1 MCRGLADF
9 CVNPQNPVT
18 LVRGL
23 TATLKL
29 DLGLFSTRT
38 LAENNPDCRVE
49 VRTQVRRT
57 FCCFNSMSFFR
68 NIFFQQI
75 YNLQNLYKDNGT
87 LLVVN
92 ISMISI
98 KY

>member
-49 VRTQVRRT
+49 VRTQVSSW
-57 FCCFNSMSFFR
+57 FHHIIILSKKNCLICSHHLFFS
-68 NIFFQQI
+68 QE
-75 YNLQNLYKDNGT
+75 
-87 LLVVN
+87 
-92 ISMISI
+92 
-98 KY
+98 